1 MEPGSFSPDL
11 RGLASRV
18 ARETGA
24 ASGARLLGL
33 ARARAPDERLALAML
48 LKLAEQ
54 DAGVL
59 ARALADEAFASD
71 LIFCLGASELAG
83 DGLSGLG
90 SGWPD
95 FFATARATAPADWPG
110 AIAFDDARAGEGAD
124 YLGGFKRRV
133 FLKIAIADL
142 LGRANAL
149 ETARALSRLA
159 DECIRGALAIVLDQT
174 GDRFGLAADFCV
186 IAMGKLGAR
195 ELNLSSDINLI
206 YLFSGTADPT
216 RTETANRLGEA
227 LTELLAARCFR
238 VDMRLRPGGRG
249 SPLAIPFESALRW
262 YERMGDTWERAA
274 LLRARPAA
282 GACAAGERF
291 LEDLA
296 PFIYRRF
303 LDFDTLRQLRAM
315 KRQIEHELGSP
326 ERVARDLK
334 LGRGGI
340 RELEFF
346 VQSLTLIYGGR
357 DPRLRVSGTIAAID
371 RLEQHGYVA
380 PRLAGHLRDAYLFL
394 RDAEHKLQV
403 VAGLQT
409 HSLPADPANFAA
421 FAARMGFGKDA
432 EAPARME
439 ARLRAHREFV
449 ARQFREM
456 LAGGGERGE
465 REASDA
471 AVAVWRTAADREQS
485 AAVLKELGFAHP
497 AESAGHLA
505 LLAEGAPHASPSP
518 HRREL
523 IERLAPVLIDEM
535 RALADPDLAL
545 RNLASFIL
553 AVGAR
558 TSFLALLEE
567 HPATR
572 IVLLRLFASSDHL
585 STLFIRHPE
594 MLDTLVRSDL
604 AHTRRSRDD
613 LRAELHGLI
622 AASADFEARLDAVRS
637 FRHQEYLRIAI
648 ADLSGNLELEELQIE
663 LTHLAETVLSEA
675 MALARAEYAAQAAP
689 PPGLALCAVAMGRLG
704 AAEMTY
710 NSDLDLIF
718 VYHLGG
724 EADGS
729 GHEAAARIVQKLI
742 AILEVPTRE
751 GIAYKIDVRLRP
763 SGNAGPLVTS
773 LGGFRDYHRHSSAV
787 WERQSLVRARV
798 VAGDAWLWDEVEQA
812 RRDFVFGRGLG
823 AAEVREIAA
832 MRERMEREIG
842 AETRNRLNLK
852 QGRGG
857 LVDIEFIT
865 QMMALRHGYAF
876 PELRRRGTIALI
888 RALGAARLAP
898 LADAEA
904 LEDDYR
910 YLTRL
915 ENRLRIET
923 DQAAWALPTRL
934 DQLAPLARRMGY
946 EGADASAR
954 LLDELERRR
963 TRVRAAFDACFA
975 REFEPS

>member
-1 MEPGSFSPDL
+1 MEPGAFSPDL

-18 ARETGA
+18 AREIGA
-24 ASGARLLGL
+24 PSGAGLLAL
-33 ARARAPDERLALAML
+33 ASERAPDERLALAML

-54 DAGVL
+54 DPGGV
-59 ARALADEAFASD
+59 ARALADEAIASD
-71 LIFCLGASELAG
+71 LIFCLGASELVG
-83 DGLSGLG
+83 DGLGGFG
-90 SGWPD
+90 SAWRH
-95 FFATARATAPADWPG
+95 FFAEARGATPQGLHD
-110 AIAFDDARAGEGAD
+110 AIAFDDSRVGEGAD
-124 YLGGFKRRV
+124 YLGGFKRRD

-142 LGRANAL
+142 LGRTEAL
-149 ETARALSRLA
+149 ETAWALSRLA
-159 DECIRGALAIVLDQT
+159 DECIRGALAIVRHQT

-186 IAMGKLGAR
+186 LAMGKLGAR
-195 ELNLSSDINLI
+195 ELNLSSDIDLI
-206 YLFSGTADPT
+206 YLFAGAADPS
-216 RTETANRLGEA
+216 RIETASRLGEA

-262 YERMGDTWERAA
+262 YESMGDTWERAA

-282 GACAAGERF
+282 GAVAAGARL

-326 ERVARDLK
+326 QRVARDLK

-380 PRLAGHLRDAYLFL
+380 PPLAGHLRGAYLFL

-432 EAPARME
+432 AAPARME

-465 REASDA
+465 REASA
-471 AVAVWRTAADREQS
+471 AAAAAWRTAADRVQA
-485 AAVLKELGFAHP
+485 AAVLTELGFARP
-497 AESAGHLA
+497 AESANNLA

-518 HRREL
+518 RRREL
-523 IERLAPVLIDEM
+523 IERLAPVLIDEV
-535 RALADPDLAL
+535 RLLADPDLAL

-572 IVLLRLFASSDHL
+572 SVLLRLFASSDHL

-604 AHTRRSRDD
+604 ARTRRSRDE
-613 LRAELHGLI
+613 LREELHGLI
-622 AASADFEARLDAVRS
+622 AASANFEARLDAVRS

-675 MALARAEYAAQAAP
+675 LGLARAECAARAP
-689 PPGLALCAVAMGRLG
+689 RGLALCAIAMGRLG
-704 AAEMTY
+704 ASEMTY

-718 VYHLGG
+718 VYHLAG
-724 EADGS
+724 EAGGS
-729 GHEAAARIVQKLI
+729 GLEAAARIVQKLI
-742 AILEVPTRE
+742 AILEAPTRE
-751 GIAYKIDVRLRP
+751 GIAYKIDLRLRP
-763 SGNAGPLVTS
+763 SGNAGPLVVS
-773 LGGFRDYHRHSSAV
+773 LGGFREYHRHSSAV

-812 RRDFVFGRGLG
+812 RRDFVFGRGL
-823 AAEVREIAA
+823 ASAEVREIAA

-865 QMMALRHGYAF
+865 QMMALRHGYAI

-888 RALGAARLAP
+888 RALGAARVTP
-898 LADAEA
+898 LADTEA

-910 YLTRL
+910 YMTRL

-923 DQAAWALPTRL
+923 DQAAWALPTHL
-934 DQLAPLARRMGY
+934 DELAPLARRMGY
-946 EGADASAR
+946 EGADAPAR
-954 LLDELERRR
+954 LLEELERRR
-963 TRVRAAFDACFA
+963 ARVRAAFDACFA
-975 REFEPS
+975 RELAP